1 MNQKFFV
8 SSLFISLLVPFA
20 TGQTS
25 APSSLESDSQVVVAR
40 CRYSPMDSICVE
52 EDRTSPPPEQTSG
65 VKTDQCHHPRPW
77 PPRRGYPQA
86 PTRPSYPPFVFQTEY
101 GTHAAA
107 GAAIGFLAGAAA
119 AASAQ
124 TDGRSR
130 FVAGVFGGGFG
141 ALIGAVIGHGI
152 PSSHW
157 AHHHYPVPDDGDD
170 DDEMAVARSPKKPDL
185 KEP

>member
-1 MNQKFFV
+1 MNWKFFI

-20 TGQTS
+20 KGQTT
-25 APSSLESDSQVVVAR
+25 APQSLESDSRVVAAR
-40 CRYSPMDSICVE
+40 CRYSPLDSACVE
-52 EDRTSPPPEQTSG
+52 VAHTSPPVSQTPS
-65 VKTDQCHHPRPW
+65 VKAAQCHRRCPW

-86 PTRPSYPPFVFQTEY
+86 PRPSSPPYLFQPEY
-101 GTHAAA
+101 GTHAGA
-107 GAAIGFLAGAAA
+107 GAMIGFLVGAGAAA
-119 AASAQ
+119 SAA

-141 ALIGAVIGHGI
+141 ALVGAVIGHGI

-157 AHHHYPVPDDGDD
+157 PHRHHYPDPD
-170 DDEMAVARSPKKPDL
+170 DDEEEMAVTRPPKMTNL